1 MQHFLLYFKLS
12 DSTVYFVAKKSLQ
25 RGILLVF
32 FVSGTL
38 DGDTEK
44 YIDKSYVLMFSITDE
59 NKSWYIYDN
68 INTYTEAGRVNSS
81 DADFKESNLMHCKI
95 KDNFLIHN
103 VLNSHFCGSV

>member
-1 MQHFLLYFKLS
+1 
-12 DSTVYFVAKKSLQ
+12 
-25 RGILLVF
+25 
-32 FVSGTL
+32 
-38 DGDTEK
+38 
-44 YIDKSYVLMFSITDE
+44 MFSITDE